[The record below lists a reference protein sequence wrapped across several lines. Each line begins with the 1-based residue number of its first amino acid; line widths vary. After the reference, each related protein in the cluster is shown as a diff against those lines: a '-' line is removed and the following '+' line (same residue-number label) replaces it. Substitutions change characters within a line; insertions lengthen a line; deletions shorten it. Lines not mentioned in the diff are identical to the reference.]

1 MNCYCEAFLFSL
13 QPYYYAEFFISKIKD
28 ILFVP
33 SHAIILKESIR
44 FRAEKENSFIQKIKL
59 LGM

>member
-1 MNCYCEAFLFSL
+1 MGYENS
-13 QPYYYAEFFISKIKD
+13 
-28 ILFVP
+28 
-33 SHAIILKESIR
+33 AICDKILKESIR

>member
-33 SHAIILKESIR
+33 SHAIIKQRIVSTLVGKR
-44 FRAEKENSFIQKIKL
+44 
-59 LGM
+59 GMK